1 MNEYHSGTI
10 STNINM
16 YVTDKLSADPAT
28 DKLSENI
35 TDCTFVVKNIHRVP
49 NRLPSEV
56 EWLF

>member
-10 STNINM
+10 CTNINM
-16 YVTDKLSADPAT
+16 HVTDQLSADPAT
-28 DKLSENI
+28 DKLSEKI
-35 TDCTFVVKNIHRVP
+35 TDCTFVVKNINRGP